1 MICAA
6 CEARRLAM
14 KKAAVRLVAPLQKF
28 TGRKPAMSST
38 VNSGRASQPLHKGG
52 KK

>member
-1 MICAA
+1 MVCAA

-28 TGRKPAMSST
+28 TGRKPAMPA
-38 VNSGRASQPLHKGG
+38 VLNRNNQPYSKGG